1 MCVLAGSLS
10 LKMAANQKALLH
22 RVRSCLC
29 LVSIKRHLASISEQP
44 DLSTEAG
51 KVRANIKKN
60 RYKDI
65 LPFDQT
71 RVPLTLLLN
80 EGYSDYINAN
90 FVRGIDGERYYIAT
104 QGPLAHTVVDFWRM
118 IWEFNVKVV
127 VMACREFEL
136 GKKKCE
142 RYWATEEE
150 ETIVLG
156 PFTVTN
162 VVTESLRNEVIIRT
176 LSVTLLD
183 ETEVR
188 AIHQFQYVAWPD
200 HGIPRDFNNLL
211 EMLDLIDRRQ
221 GELTSPICVH
231 CSAGCGRTGV
241 ICTVDYVR
249 SLLKRKLI
257 GEEFAILDI
266 VRKMRRQ
273 RPAAV
278 QTKDQYEFIYRIVA
292 QLFQTVLANSDH
304 NYENLRK
311 DRRPSEVP
319 GVRQPPLVKSPKS
332 PKRPSG
338 CIPPAISPRPLTT
351 ESMPKEGPVGDTYAV
366 VARPKSGGGVVGA
379 QRPSAPVSQVS
390 AGCEYENLAEGGRP
404 VRETSLYTTVIVKEV
419 PRPSASP
426 QTQYAHIDHS
436 PKAKGA
442 SSSCPQATISY
453 SAIDFGQP
461 RQDARGSPAPATSKA
476 ADSEGLAP
484 SLPERTADSY
494 IVQDADESGACSNS
508 GSDSKRSSKLLNV
521 FKMGFPGNPV
531 RKESANNADDGYEDV
546 GDVTTAAASSFS
558 AANGLGFNSRVS
570 KPKGPRPPPEL
581 WAVYGQ

>member
-1 MCVLAGSLS
+1 MERNLQAFLGHLASLEEEDGLES
-10 LKMAANQKALLH
+10 GFSKEFN
-22 RVRSCLC
+22 
-29 LVSIKRHLASISEQP
+29 SIKRHLASISEQP

-71 RVPLTLLLN
+71 RVPLTLFLN
-80 EGYSDYINAN
+80 DGYSDYINAN

-118 IWEFNVKVV
+118 IWEFDVKVV
-127 VMACREFEL
+127 VMACREFEV

-150 ETIVLG
+150 ETIALG
-156 PFTVTN
+156 PFTITN

-183 ETEVR
+183 ETEAR
-188 AIHQFQYVAWPD
+188 AIHQFQYMAWPD
-200 HGIPRDFNNLL
+200 HGIPKDFDNLL
-211 EMLDLIDRRQ
+211 EMLDLVHRRQ
-221 GELTSPICVH
+221 GELTTPICVH

-257 GEEFAILDI
+257 GEGFAVLDI

-292 QLFQTVLANSDH
+292 QLFQKALANSDH

-319 GVRQPPLVKSPKS
+319 GLRQPPLVRSPKS
-332 PKRPSG
+332 TKRPSG
-338 CIPPAISPRPLTT
+338 CIPPAISPRLLTT
-351 ESMPKEGPVGDTYAV
+351 ESMPKEAPVGDTYAV
-366 VARPKSGGGVVGA
+366 VARPKSGGGVVGT
-379 QRPSAPVSQVS
+379 QRPSAPIAQVS
-390 AGCEYENLAEGGRP
+390 AGCEYENLAEGERP

-419 PRPSASP
+419 PRPPAP
-426 QTQYAHIDHS
+426 TQTHYAHTDRS
-436 PKAKGA
+436 PKAKEA
-442 SSSCPQATISY
+442 SSASSQATIPY
-453 SAIDFGQP
+453 TTIDFGQP
-461 RQDARGSPAPATSKA
+461 RRDSRGSAAPATSKA
-476 ADSEGLAP
+476 VDSESCAP

-494 IVQDADESGACSNS
+494 IVQDADQSGACSNS
-508 GSDSKRSSKLLNV
+508 SSDSKRSSKLLNV
-521 FKMGFPGNPV
+521 FKMGYLGNPV
-531 RKESANNADDGYEDV
+531 RKEAADNADDGYEDV
-546 GDVTTAAASSFS
+546 SDISTAAVSSFS

-581 WAVYGQ
+581 WAMYGQ